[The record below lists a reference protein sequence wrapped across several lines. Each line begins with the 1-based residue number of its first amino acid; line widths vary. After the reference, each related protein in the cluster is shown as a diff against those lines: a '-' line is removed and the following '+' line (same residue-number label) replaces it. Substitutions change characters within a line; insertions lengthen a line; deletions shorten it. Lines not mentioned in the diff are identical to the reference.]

1 MQVVKRLTNVIFLF
15 ALIFISSVTPVF
27 AKQESFLQ
35 SNPAVTLEVIADKN
49 PGDRITISGTTT
61 LEEMT
66 IRVISPKN
74 IVIYVDTTKDADFSM
89 SFVLPVD
96 AEPGEYQVVAG
107 LGETVAVQKFNVPIK
122 VNIISIDKVRV
133 KTVTGTAPV
142 LPSQVTVRYS
152 DGSTGQLSVVWDAI
166 DPSKYA
172 SAGTFTVEG
181 TVMGTNIRAIAE
193 VIVTETPSV
202 IISIDKVAVTTY
214 AGTAPVLPNQ
224 VTVRY
229 SDGSTRKLP
238 VVWDAIEPDKY
249 AYVGTFNVEG
259 TVEGTNIKAVAT
271 ITVIRKQDSG
281 GSGDSGDSDDGESS
295 GSVTPTQSP
304 VKPEMPDVGS
314 GNITFKG
321 LKANDSGQVNVVVDE
336 TDIEKALEGVNADSD
351 GIKTVTV
358 NVPPVKGANEY
369 RFTIPTDLVSSDTL
383 DTRINLVTDTGIVG
397 LPSNMFSNTLIEE
410 DEITISIRRVSTDGM
425 SQELVEAIGDRP
437 VIDLNVFVGDE
448 RIFWNNDN
456 APVRVTIKYEPSNR
470 EEILNSEFITIW
482 CIDEEE
488 NVVPVTNA
496 KYNPETGEVSFT
508 ITHFSRFAVVYVRK
522 TFTDLSSH
530 PWAKHEIEVLA
541 SKGIIN
547 GISAYLYDPSSNITR
562 ADFLKLL
569 IATLDLRAEVTDN
582 FIDINIGDYYYEA
595 VGIAKALGIVNG
607 VGDGK
612 FEPKTP
618 ITRQDMMV
626 MVDRALNV
634 AKIHLDDVTDSTLFS
649 FDDADEVADYAK
661 TSVEKLIKSGII
673 KGSNNMINPR
683 GNTSRAEAAV
693 VLYRL
698 YIK

>member
-172 SAGTFTVEG
+172 SAGTFIVEG
-181 TVMGTNIRAIAE
+181 TVKGTSIKAIAE
-193 VIVTETPSV
+193 VTVVEDTSPV
-202 IISIDKVAVTTY
+202 IISIDRVTVTTY
-214 AGTAPVLPNQ
+214 AGTAPVLPSQ

-238 VVWDAIEPDKY
+238 VVWNSIDPSKY
-249 AYVGTFNVEG
+249 ASVGNFRIEG
-259 TVEGTNIKAVAT
+259 KVEGTNIKAVAT
-271 ITVIRKQDSG
+271 INVIRKQE
-281 GSGDSGDSDDGESS
+281 SGDSDDDSRSS
-295 GSVTPTQSP
+295 SSSSSDTQAQPP
-304 VKPEMPDVGS
+304 VKPDLPDVEN
-314 GNITFKG
+314 GNITFRG
-321 LKANDSGQVNVVVDE
+321 LEANESGQVNVVVDE
-336 TDIEKALEGVNADSD
+336 TVIEKALEGVNADSN

-358 NVPPVKGANEY
+358 NVPPVNGANEY
-369 RFTIPTDLVSSDTL
+369 RVTVPTDLVSSDTL
-383 DTRINLVTDTGIVG
+383 DTRINLVTDAGTLK
-397 LPSNMFSNTLIEE
+397 LPSNMFNNTLIKE
-410 DEITISIRRVSTDGM
+410 DEITISIRMVSTEGM

-437 VIDLNVFVGDE
+437 VIDLNVFAGDE
-448 RIFWNNDN
+448 RIFWDNDN
-456 APVRVTIKYEPSNR
+456 APVRVTIKYESSNR
-470 EEILNSEFITIW
+470 EEVLNSEFITIW
-482 CIDEEE
+482 YIDEEG
-488 NVVPVTNA
+488 NVVPVSNA

-547 GISAYLYDPSSNITR
+547 GISAHLHDPSSNITR

-582 FIDINIGDYYYEA
+582 FIDVNKNDYYYEA
-595 VGIAKALGIVNG
+595 VGIAKALGIANG
-607 VGDGK
+607 VGGGR

-618 ITRQDMMV
+618 ITRQDVMV
-626 MVDRALNV
+626 MVDRALKV